1 MRAWITKLLASIST
15 IPRQVQA
22 SLPNRCLLCHQ
33 SIDNTGQGPRQLR
46 FSGLCKVCLEACLYH
61 EPHCLGCGKTLV
73 ELTHL
78 TTASLAPSS
87 LATSPLAQVQLT
99 AGAQSTSYCGQ
110 CLKTV
115 PLKVIAP
122 ASYHHGL
129 GPVVA
134 AIKYQQ
140 QLAPLKVLVA
150 ALVSRVN
157 QLVEQQLIILP
168 QVLLPV
174 PLHPQRLKQR
184 GFNQAWLI
192 AKEISVQLNIP
203 LDANVLKRVADTQPQ
218 AGMTGKQRRKN
229 CHKAFEL
236 VNHMPYQRVALVD
249 DVLTTGT
256 TANEIAKLLNKQG
269 VYVDVWCLVRAEAP
283 SLRGQD

>member
-1 MRAWITKLLASIST
+1 MRAWITQLLASIST
-15 IPRQVQA
+15 IPRQVLA

-33 SIDNTGQGPRQLR
+33 SINNSGQEPQQLR

-73 ELTHL
+73 EITQS
-78 TTASLAPSS
+78 TAAPSATALSGSSKLITS
-87 LATSPLAQVQLT
+87 LPQTYVQTS
-99 AGAQSTSYCGQ
+99 SFCGQ
-110 CLKTV
+110 CLKTT

-140 QLAPLKVLVA
+140 QLAPLRGLVA
-150 ALVSRVN
+150 ALVHRVN
-157 QLVEQQLIILP
+157 HLSEQQLITLP

-203 LDANVLKRVADTQPQ
+203 IDAKVLKRVADTQPQ

-229 CHKAFEL
+229 CHNAFEL
-236 VNHMPYQRVALVD
+236 IDDIPYQRIALVD

-256 TANEIAKLLNKQG
+256 TANEINKLLNKQG
-269 VYVDVWCLVRAEAP
+269 IYVDVWCLARAEAP
-283 SLRGQD
+283 SLRDI

>member
-33 SIDNTGQGPRQLR
+33 SIHNSHTALGDLW
-46 FSGLCKVCLEACLYH
+46 SAGLCEVCLEACLYQA
-61 EPHCLGCGKTLV
+61 PHCLGCGKTLV
-73 ELTHL
+73 ELMHL

-87 LATSPLAQVQLT
+87 LTPVQSSVN
-99 AGAQSTSYCGQ
+99 AQSTRYCGQ

-115 PLKVIAP
+115 PLKVVAP

-150 ALVSRVN
+150 ALVRRVN

-236 VNHMPYQRVALVD
+236 TNDIPYQRVALVD

-269 VYVDVWCLVRAEAP
+269 VYVDVWCLARAEAP

>member
-1 MRAWITKLLASIST
+1 
-15 IPRQVQA
+15 
-22 SLPNRCLLCHQ
+22 
-33 SIDNTGQGPRQLR
+33 
-46 FSGLCKVCLEACLYH
+46 
-61 EPHCLGCGKTLV
+61 
-73 ELTHL
+73 
-78 TTASLAPSS
+78 
-87 LATSPLAQVQLT
+87 
-99 AGAQSTSYCGQ
+99 
-110 CLKTV
+110 V

-134 AIKYQQ
+134 SIKYQQ

-157 QLVEQQLIILP
+157 LLVEQQLIILP

-192 AKEISVQLNIP
+192 AKEISEQLNIP

-236 VNHMPYQRVALVD
+236 VNHIPYQRVALVD